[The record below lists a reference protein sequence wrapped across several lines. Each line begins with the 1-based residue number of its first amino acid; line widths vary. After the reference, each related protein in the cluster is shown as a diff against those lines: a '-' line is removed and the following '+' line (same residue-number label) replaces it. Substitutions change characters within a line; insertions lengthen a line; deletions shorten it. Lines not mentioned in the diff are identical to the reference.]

1 MRDAQIAD
9 QIVIMKFWR
18 TYMFVMYGLHY
29 LLGLSAVVLSV
40 TVASKPFE
48 VQNGDNTYALL
59 AWALAAL
66 TGVIAFVTP
75 ERIGDRYHKAFRM
88 LSVEITR
95 FRNDQ
100 TYTVDHVLQA
110 YERGEDVIHAKRAT
124 E

>member
-1 MRDAQIAD
+1 MRDVQIAD
-9 QIVIMKFWR
+9 QIRIMKFWR
-18 TYMFVMYGLHY
+18 AYMFAMYGLHY

-48 VQNGDNTYALL
+48 VPKGSNVYSILS
-59 AWALAAL
+59 WALAAL

-75 ERIGDRYHKAFRM
+75 ERVGDRYQRAFRI

-95 FRNDQ
+95 FRNDD
-100 TYTVDHVLQA
+100 TYTVDHVLNA
-110 YERGEDVIHAKRAT
+110 YERGEDIIHAKRAT